1 MKYDIHGI
9 FILDK
14 PIGVSSNQALQ
25 SVKRLFQ
32 AKKAGH
38 TGSLDP
44 LATGMLPICFG
55 EATKYS
61 QHLLDADKCYDVTA
75 VLGLRT
81 DTGDS
86 EGQVISERALS
97 ITRETLLQM
106 LPKFTGVLDQTP
118 PMYSALKHHGKP
130 LYEYARQGQSIER
143 ASRQVTIYTL
153 DLLGFNKNIVDGRD
167 RVSLRVS
174 CSKGTYIRSLIDD
187 MGEYLEC
194 GAHVIALRR
203 LWVHPFQHFFMMSLN
218 TLESINHRSAHLLP
232 VDQALSCW
240 PIVCLDDDE
249 VKRLLRGADFNVLEM
264 EGWARFYTKNGQFLG
279 VAHVS
284 PDRKMR
290 HKRLIAQYP

>member
-264 EGWARFYTKNGQFLG
+264 EGWARFLYK
-279 VAHVS
+279 
-284 PDRKMR
+284 
-290 HKRLIAQYP
+290 KRSVFRCCARIAG

>member
-14 PIGVSSNQALQ
+14 PIGLSSNQALQ

-86 EGQVISERALS
+86 EGQVISERSLS
-97 ITRETLLQM
+97 ITREILLQI
-106 LPKFTGVLDQTP
+106 LPKFTGALDQTP

-143 ASRQVTIYTL
+143 ASRRVMIYQL
-153 DLLGFNKNIVDGRD
+153 DLLDFNKNIVDGRYH
-167 RVSLRVS
+167 VSLRVS

-187 MGEYLEC
+187 IGEYLGC

-218 TLESINHRSAHLLP
+218 TLESIDNRSAHLLP
-232 VDQALSCW
+232 VDQALTRW
-240 PIVCLDDDE
+240 PIVFLDDDE
-249 VKRLLRGADFNVLEM
+249 VKQLLRGADLDLLGI
-264 EGWARFYTKNGQFLG
+264 EGWVRFYAKNSHFLG
-279 VAHVS
+279 VAQIS
-284 PDRKMR
+284 PDKKMM